1 MLFVCHPKILHK
13 HCLQFLLRVI
23 PSLAR
28 SREACFTRPNR
39 RACLQAIARPKY
51 ACIAGG
57 TELQVQRSDHSATLP
72 PHAVT
77 KSCSEVTTDRALNR
91 N

>member
-13 HCLQFLLRVI
+13 HCLQFLLGVI
-23 PSLAR
+23 PRLHVLARLASLAQIG
-28 SREACFTRPNR
+28 ELAR
-39 RACLQAIARPKY
+39 RLSPAQNTPALQA
-51 ACIAGG
+51 

-77 KSCSEVTTDRALNR
+77 KSCSEVTTDRALSR

>member
-1 MLFVCHPKILHK
+1 MLFVCHPKIFHK
-13 HCLQFLLRVI
+13 HCLQFLLGVI

-28 SREACFTRPNR
+28 SAR
-39 RACLQAIARPKY
+39 RLSPAQNTPALQA
-51 ACIAGG
+51 

-77 KSCSEVTTDRALNR
+77 KSCSEVTTDRALSR